1 MTTLIEN
8 IAEYLYDTY
17 RKSRGSFDK
26 YGHLMPDWRTLTKR
40 TLYRDTVTAWTDLA
54 EKVLDRCG
62 LWAADENG
70 TSCTSAFMKCKVCG
84 DMVSGMVTD
93 MREHVES
100 HSDVARTWTWAEVED
115 EYESQ

>member
-1 MTTLIEN
+1 MATLTEN
-8 IAEYLYDTY
+8 IAEYLYNTY
-17 RKSRGSFDK
+17 RENRGSFDE
-26 YGHLMPDWRTLTKR
+26 YGNIIPCWCTIKAQFEQGKTEK
-40 TLYRDTVTAWTDLA
+40 AWTDLA

-62 LWAADENG
+62 LWAADEAG

-100 HSDVARTWTWAEVED
+100 HSDIARTWTWAEVED